1 MWSVTFQ
8 SESRRSKPYK
18 TEKGALKAIY
28 KWLKTNEEQG
38 IDGHAILIAPDQAP
52 ERYDDWQAL
61 PFTDESKPDFYQ
73 SGKWL
78 RLRMQAFELY
88 GSGCACCGITP
99 AQGAIMHVDHIK
111 PRSKYPELELELT
124 NLQILCEDC
133 NKGKSNL
140 SDKKWR

>member
-8 SESRRSKPYK
+8 AEMRRSKSYK
-18 TEKGALKAIY
+18 TESGALKAIY
-28 KWLKTNEEQG
+28 KWLKNNELQSIE
-38 IDGHAILIAPDQAP
+38 GHAILIAPGQAP

-61 PFTDESKPDFYQ
+61 PFTEQSKAGFYN
-73 SGKWL
+73 SGKWRIL
-78 RLRMQAFELY
+78 RHQALEEY
-88 GSGCACCGITP
+88 GSRCACCGITP